1 MGRPGCIPASSAP
14 RHSGRALAAMSVH
27 VTTIAVGV
35 LFLVCRAVQ
44 VEGAEEHRP
53 TDVKRFDALSGR
65 ITILGHENIHDWKAE
80 GTMIAGFLEAL
91 PGFPSAP
98 KDSRERVVTR
108 AEVFIPV
115 RNLKAVGES
124 WEPYNEQRTTMIQ
137 KKLHAEEHPKISF
150 RLTEFHAAGVPSSA
164 PASYHFDSAGELVI
178 AGVTNRV
185 SMPLQIVP
193 LTGAKLKISGR
204 TNLKQSDFN
213 IAPKP
218 KPAFEPWDSDTVD
231 IAFEWIVVQKGAR

>member
-1 MGRPGCIPASSAP
+1 
-14 RHSGRALAAMSVH
+14 MSVH
-27 VTTIAVGV
+27 VTTIAVVV
-35 LFLVCRAVQ
+35 LFLVCQPAQ
-44 VEGAEEHRP
+44 VEGAEERSSS
-53 TDVKRFDALSGR
+53 DVKRFDAVSGR
-65 ITILGHENIHDWKAE
+65 VTILGHENIHDWKAE
-80 GTMIAGFLEAL
+80 GTLIGGFLEAHS
-91 PGFPSAP
+91 GFPSAP
-98 KDSRERVVTR
+98 RESQERVVTR

-150 RLTEFHAAGVPSSA
+150 RLTESHAAEVPSSA
-164 PASYHFDSAGELVI
+164 PASHHFDSTGELVI
-178 AGVTNRV
+178 GGVTNRV

-204 TNLKQSDFN
+204 TKLKQSDFN

-218 KPAFEPWDSDTVD
+218 EPVFEPWDSDTVD
-231 IAFEWIVVQKGAR
+231 IVFEWIVVQKGAR